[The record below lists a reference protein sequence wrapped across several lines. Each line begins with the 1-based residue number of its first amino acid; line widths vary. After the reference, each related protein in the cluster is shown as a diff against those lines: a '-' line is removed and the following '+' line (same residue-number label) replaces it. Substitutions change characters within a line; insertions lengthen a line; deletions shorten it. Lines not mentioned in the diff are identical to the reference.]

1 MKRRKK
7 GESGQIALVGVFL
20 LGTLWTVWV
29 VAVRGAD
36 NGVPVRRV
44 ARGAAAPTEACA
56 AVDVVLTWVNGSA
69 PAHRAALRG
78 VLAHDPRPSYQSD
91 PERMYGVAFAGKNVK
106 FTVEDGV
113 LTVRKIEEI

>member
-1 MKRRKK
+1 MYADYHLHSEFSDDSRAPL
-7 GESGQIALVGVFL
+7 EAQI
-20 LGTLWTVWV
+20 
-29 VAVRGAD
+29 
-36 NGVPVRRV
+36 
-44 ARGAAAPTEACA
+44 E
-56 AVDVVLTWVNGSA
+56 

-113 LTVRKIEEI
+113 LTVRKIEEIS

>member
-1 MKRRKK
+1 MQK
-7 GESGQIALVGVFL
+7 
-20 LGTLWTVWV
+20 V
-29 VAVRGAD
+29 VSSDDIVINEERY
-36 NGVPVRRV
+36 
-44 ARGAAAPTEACA
+44 
-56 AVDVVLTWVNGSA
+56 
-69 PAHRAALRG
+69 RAALRG